1 MLSQPGNKRNPT
13 LTQAELNGVMA
24 SHERY
29 VLGRGG
35 LRAQLGHKVLDG
47 LNLANRNLTE
57 ADFAGASLV
66 GANLFGSNLERA
78 SFYCADLRDC
88 NLRVANLMRA
98 DLRGASFSGAQLGRA
113 NLDNADLRSATM
125 MLVGPDGVN
134 IVGDG
139 KAATRTG
146 TSVGVD
152 FSNCSLKYAS
162 FGNAKL
168 DGANFTG
175 ALLQGA
181 NFKGAKLTNASFRGA
196 VLTGVALKD
205 LNVRPEALEGCVKD
219 VSPEA
224 VAKFDALKA
233 KIDGHQAWLSSGG
246 ANGNPANIDGED
258 LRPAQNL
265 FVGRSLAGLSA
276 RGVVAIGIDFS
287 GSSLQAIKFDG
298 ADLRDCNFTQADLRG
313 ASLRSAKLAHA
324 NFDKAD
330 LGSLHMA
337 NGADLH
343 PDFAGSD
350 VVQEQLRNSHLV
362 DALSALGVTVSSTA

>member
-1 MLSQPGNKRNPT
+1 MLSQSGNKRNPT

-47 LNLANRNLTE
+47 LNLANRNLME

-66 GANLFGSNLERA
+66 GANLFGSNLA
-78 SFYCADLRDC
+78 
-88 NLRVANLMRA
+88 RA

-152 FSNCSLKYAS
+152 FSICSLKYAS

-168 DGANFTG
+168 DGAN
-175 ALLQGA
+175 
-181 NFKGAKLTNASFRGA
+181 
-196 VLTGVALKD
+196 
-205 LNVRPEALEGCVKD
+205 
-219 VSPEA
+219 
-224 VAKFDALKA
+224 
-233 KIDGHQAWLSSGG
+233 
-246 ANGNPANIDGED
+246 
-258 LRPAQNL
+258 
-265 FVGRSLAGLSA
+265 
-276 RGVVAIGIDFS
+276 
-287 GSSLQAIKFDG
+287 
-298 ADLRDCNFTQADLRG
+298 
-313 ASLRSAKLAHA
+313 
-324 NFDKAD
+324 
-330 LGSLHMA
+330 
-337 NGADLH
+337 
-343 PDFAGSD
+343 
-350 VVQEQLRNSHLV
+350 
-362 DALSALGVTVSSTA
+362 